1 MNMQCPLFTIA
12 LVAIMATACSDPQ
25 HATDQNSTA
34 NTETQKTIPLGDTSQ
49 NALDWPGMYE
59 GVLPCASCEGIQ
71 TTLTLL
77 ADNSFELKSIY
88 LGKDESIFKVA
99 GKFDWDGKG
108 SKITLSDGSKYL
120 VGENQLF
127 MLDNEGNRISG
138 ELAEHYILK
147 KKGM

>member
-1 MNMQCPLFTIA
+1 MKRPLFTIA
-12 LVAIMATACSDPQ
+12 MVAILTTACNDPQ
-25 HATDQNSTA
+25 NAPSQGATA
-34 NTETQKTIPLGDTSQ
+34 NTETQTTIPLGDTSQ
-49 NALDWPGMYE
+49 NALDWPGVYE

-71 TTLTLL
+71 TTLTLQ

-99 GKFDWDGKG
+99 GKFDWDSNG

-127 MLDNEGNRISG
+127 MLDTDGNRITG
-138 ELAEHYILK
+138 GLAENYILK
-147 KKGM
+147 KKAM

>member
-1 MNMQCPLFTIA
+1 MR
-12 LVAIMATACSDPQ
+12 
-25 HATDQNSTA
+25 
-34 NTETQKTIPLGDTSQ
+34 
-49 NALDWPGMYE
+49 
-59 GVLPCASCEGIQ
+59 AS
-71 TTLTLL
+71 
-77 ADNSFELKSIY
+77 
-88 LGKDESIFKVA
+88 
-99 GKFDWDGKG
+99 DGKG

>member
-1 MNMQCPLFTIA
+1 MNMQRPLFTIA

-77 ADNSFELKSIY
+77 ADNRHSAANS
-88 LGKDESIFKVA
+88 
-99 GKFDWDGKG
+99 
-108 SKITLSDGSKYL
+108 
-120 VGENQLF
+120 
-127 MLDNEGNRISG
+127 RI
-138 ELAEHYILK
+138 
-147 KKGM
+147 